1 VAILKLTKVRPGAKI
16 VPWGCAMKDYQAQL
30 EKLRTDAAECAL
42 IRDLA
47 TDKAKRE
54 LFDRLA
60 SHLTVLADQ
69 VELEMLRRKTA
80 SK

>member
-1 VAILKLTKVRPGAKI
+1 
-16 VPWGCAMKDYQAQL
+16 MKDYQAQL

-47 TDKAKRE
+47 TDPAKRE

-60 SHLTVLADQ
+60 VHLKALADQ
-69 VELEMLRRKTA
+69 VEMAMLARKNATP
-80 SK
+80 

>member
-1 VAILKLTKVRPGAKI
+1 
-16 VPWGCAMKDYQAQL
+16 MKDYQAQL

-47 TDKAKRE
+47 TDPAKRE

-60 SHLTVLADQ
+60 VHLKALADQ
-69 VELEMLRRKTA
+69 VEMAMLARKKPTT
-80 SK
+80 